1 MPSCPVCKTDLVKEV
16 WRYQDYTILG
26 CSNCLLQF
34 TNPMQGG
41 SADYYEAR
49 YIETGQA
56 ILQNSIHPGV
66 AYILK
71 RMLDTVDR
79 YLVASQRRVID
90 VGCGNG
96 YLLSELAKRRFDC
109 LGIDFNP
116 DAIRIAQEHF
126 HLNAQV
132 GRIEDLVALDSKF
145 DFALLIHVLEHVE
158 DPLSLLRNIRQVLA
172 PNGILLVDLPN
183 RDRFAIRRSL
193 TRGEMEPGEYPP
205 HHLTF
210 WSTASLVRALQ
221 LTGYSVIE
229 CHPRPF
235 NEENQV
241 GLFLSHRLRLPGR
254 VTAALSRVIGAVG
267 RLLGL
272 QGGTIYAV
280 ARRVD

>member
-1 MPSCPVCKTDLVKEV
+1 MHACPICQSESKPAWQYRE
-16 WRYQDYTILG
+16 YEIFECLG
-26 CSNCLLQF
+26 CTLQF
-34 TNPMQGG
+34 VYPIQSG
-41 SADYYEAR
+41 SLDYYQNH
-49 YIETGQA
+49 YVETAQA
-56 ILQNSIHPGV
+56 IQAGDIHPGF
-66 AYILK
+66 AYLIGQIDQTIQYFLK
-71 RMLDTVDR
+71 PDQK
-79 YLVASQRRVID
+79 SVID
-90 VGCGNG
+90 IGCGSG
-96 YLLSELAKRRFDC
+96 YVLSELKKRGFDV

-145 DFALLIHVLEHVE
+145 DFALLVHVLEHVE

-241 GLFLSHRLRLPGR
+241 GLFLGHRLRLPGR

-280 ARRVD
+280 ARRAD